1 MSAPVTYKMVGT
13 DGVEYGPATL
23 KQIQEWTRQGRLT
36 GGSLVQR
43 SDVEGWSTASA
54 FPELGVHDFVGT
66 PGVAREL
73 DAAETADLDK
83 KIKNGGSWFY
93 WIAGLSLVS
102 SICVLCG
109 ADWFFVAGLATT
121 HVIDLVMRG
130 FADGGAGPIVKVV
143 AFVIDFAAAAL
154 FVTLGV
160 FARKRQSWA
169 FIAGIVLYGCDTL
182 LTLIFQ
188 IWFGLFWH
196 GWALFSLFVG
206 LKTAHRWNKLA
217 KAGAASS
224 ATATVAP
231 ASVIQRAA

>member
-54 FPELGVHDFVGT
+54 FPELGMHDFVGT
-66 PGVAREL
+66 PGVASEL
-73 DAAETADLDK
+73 DAAETADFDK

-102 SICVLCG
+102 SIFVLCG

-206 LKTAHRWNKLA
+206 LKAAHRWNKLA

-224 ATATVAP
+224 ATATAAP
-231 ASVIQRAA
+231 ASDIQRAA

>member
-1 MSAPVTYKMVGT
+1 MSAPVTYKMVGA

-23 KQIQEWTRQGRLT
+23 KQIQEWATQGRLT

-54 FPELGVHDFVGT
+54 FPELGVRDFVGT
-66 PGVAREL
+66 PGAGDAL
-73 DAAETADLDK
+73 DTAESADLEK

-93 WIAGLSLVS
+93 WIAGLSIVS

-130 FADGGAGPIVKVV
+130 FAEGGAGPIVKAV
-143 AFVIDFAAAAL
+143 ALVIDFSVAAL
-154 FVTLGV
+154 FVTLGI
-160 FARKRQSWA
+160 FAYKRQKWA

-182 LTLIFQ
+182 LTFVLQ
-188 IWFGLFWH
+188 IWLGLFLH

-206 LKTAHRWNKLA
+206 LKAANRWNRLTKP
-217 KAGAASS
+217 AASQ
-224 ATATVAP
+224 TAVQTAP
-231 ASVIQRAA
+231 PPDSQLAA

>member
-1 MSAPVTYKMVGT
+1 MSTLLTYKMVGA

-23 KQIQEWTRQGRLT
+23 KQIQEWSKQGRLT

-54 FPELGVHDFVGT
+54 FPELGVRDFVGA
-66 PGVAREL
+66 PGVEGEL
-73 DAAETADLDK
+73 DPDEAAELEK

-102 SICVLCG
+102 SIFVLCG

-130 FADGGAGPIVKVV
+130 FADGGAGPIVKAV
-143 AFVIDFAAAAL
+143 AFMIDFAVAAL
-154 FVTLGV
+154 FVTLGI
-160 FARKRQSWA
+160 FSRRRQSWA

-188 IWFGLFWH
+188 IWLGLFWH
-196 GWALFSLFVG
+196 GWALFSLCVA
-206 LKTAHRWNKLA
+206 LKAAHRWNKVA
-217 KAGAASS
+217 KAAVQSTGVTPKPLADSQLAA
-224 ATATVAP
+224 
-231 ASVIQRAA
+231 

>member
-1 MSAPVTYKMVGT
+1 MSTPVTYKMVGA

-23 KQIQEWTRQGRLT
+23 KQIQEWATQGRLT

-54 FPELGVHDFVGT
+54 FPELGVRDFAGT
-66 PGVAREL
+66 PGVENEL
-73 DAAETADLDK
+73 DAAESADLDK

-130 FADGGAGPIVKVV
+130 FAEGGAGPVVKVV
-143 AFVIDFAAAAL
+143 ALVIDLSAAAL
-154 FVTLGV
+154 FVTLGI
-160 FARKRQSWA
+160 FSRKRQNWA
-169 FIAGIVLYGCDTL
+169 FIAGIVLYSCDTL

-188 IWFGLFWH
+188 IWLGLFLH

-206 LKTAHRWNKLA
+206 LKAAKRWNELA
-217 KAGAASS
+217 NAGAASS
-224 ATATVAP
+224 TAVPAAP
-231 ASVIQRAA
+231 ASDIQRAA

>member
-1 MSAPVTYKMVGT
+1 MSAPVTYKMVGAE
-13 DGVEYGPATL
+13 GVEYGPATL

-66 PGVAREL
+66 PGVESEL
-73 DAAETADLDK
+73 DAAETAELDK

-143 AFVIDFAAAAL
+143 AFGIDFAAAAL

-169 FIAGIVLYGCDTL
+169 FIAGIVLYGCDPL

-206 LKTAHRWNKLA
+206 LKAAHRWNKLA